1 MINKLLM
8 SIYIFGIE
16 YDLNTQQIELS
27 FKKIKEIPKEI
38 QFLTQLTNLY
48 LHNNYIKE
56 IPKEIQFLTQLT
68 YLYLNYNEIKE
79 IPKEIQFLTQLNCLY
94 LNYNKIEEIPKD
106 IQYLTKLTFLCLK
119 NNQIKEI
126 PKEIQ
131 FLTQLTQLYIHS
143 NQIKEIPK
151 EIQFLTQLTKL
162 YIHSNQIKEIPKE
175 IQFLIQ
181 LTYLNLSIN
190 QITEIPKEIQF
201 LTQLTQLFLYYN
213 QIKEIPNEIQF
224 LIQLT
229 HLYLHNNQINE
240 LPLEIINLRNLIDF
254 YYHNNPIE
262 NLLNPIINRFINR
275 INNKQIYNIHN
286 DTQNVHSSSIQ
297 QSIKDNI
304 FNLLKQ
310 LKEPYKYNYLDDL
323 VLTQQTKEQLIEYSN
338 CTDIHT
344 QLECTFEE
352 LLNAIFY
359 EINSFE
365 LEKQISA
372 KKRINEEML
381 DGLCMCFTGRLS
393 RLVNSL
399 SGLSE
404 KVSIK
409 ISENEEISNIII
421 LANKKYKKI
430 EEIKDYV
437 KKEMTERLYN
447 ESLIEEWLN
456 YID

>member
-1 MINKLLM
+1 MY
-8 SIYIFGIE
+8 IY
-16 YDLNTQQIELS
+16 D
-27 FKKIKEIPKEI
+27 K
-38 QFLTQLTNLY
+38 
-48 LHNNYIKE
+48 
-56 IPKEIQFLTQLT
+56 
-68 YLYLNYNEIKE
+68 
-79 IPKEIQFLTQLNCLY
+79 
-94 LNYNKIEEIPKD
+94 
-106 IQYLTKLTFLCLK
+106 
-119 NNQIKEI
+119 QIKEI
-126 PKEIQ
+126 PIKIKY
-131 FLTQLTQLYIHS
+131 LTQLTELDLYS
-143 NQIKEIPK
+143 NLIKEIP
-151 EIQFLTQLTKL
+151 
-162 YIHSNQIKEIPKE
+162 NE

-181 LTYLNLSIN
+181 LTKLDLGYNL
-190 QITEIPKEIQF
+190 
-201 LTQLTQLFLYYN
+201 
-213 QIKEIPNEIQF
+213 IKEIPNEIQF

-229 HLYLHNNQINE
+229 HLNLNTNQIKEIPKEIQFLPQMTNLFLQNNHIIE

-254 YYHNNPIE
+254 YYYNNPIE

-275 INNKQIYNIHN
+275 IKNKQIYNIHN

-297 QSIKDNI
+297 QSIKDSI

-310 LKEPYKYNYLDDL
+310 LKEPYKYYYLDDL
-323 VLTQQTKEQLIEYSN
+323 ILTQQTKEQLIEYSN
-338 CTDIHT
+338 CTNIHT

-359 EINSFE
+359 EINSFD

-381 DGLCMCFTGRLS
+381 DGLCMCFTGRIS

-437 KKEMTERLYN
+437 KKEMQERLYDK
-447 ESLIEEWLN
+447 SLIEEWLS
-456 YID
+456 YIE

>member
-1 MINKLLM
+1 MFINIFDE
-8 SIYIFGIE
+8 IYE
-16 YDLNTQQIELS
+16 LNTQIIEICHKYIKIPKEIKYLTQLTS
-27 FKKIKEIPKEI
+27 LNLNYNNIKEIPKEI
-38 QFLTQLTNLY
+38 QFLTQLTSLNL
-48 LHNNYIKE
+48 NYNDIKE
-56 IPKEIQFLTQLT
+56 IPNKIQFLIQLTQLFLNCNQIKEISKEIQYLTQLIVLALDYNEIEKIPKEIQFLTQLT
-68 YLYLNYNEIKE
+68 QL
-79 IPKEIQFLTQLNCLY
+79 FLNC
-94 LNYNKIEEIPKD
+94 
-106 IQYLTKLTFLCLK
+106 
-119 NNQIKEI
+119 NQIKEI

-131 FLTQLTQLYIHS
+131 FLTQLTELVLSS
-143 NQIKEIPK
+143 NQIEEIPKEIQFLTQLTNLHLSYNEIKEIPK
-151 EIQFLTQLTKL
+151 EIQFLTQITYLSL
-162 YIHSNQIKEIPKE
+162 SNNQIK
-175 IQFLIQ
+175 
-181 LTYLNLSIN
+181 
-190 QITEIPKEIQF
+190 
-201 LTQLTQLFLYYN
+201 
-213 QIKEIPNEIQF
+213 
-224 LIQLT
+224 
-229 HLYLHNNQINE
+229 E
-240 LPLEIINLRNLIDF
+240 LPLEIINLRNIVSI
-254 YYHNNPIE
+254 YYHDNPIE

-275 INNKQIYNIHN
+275 KKNKHIYNIHN

-297 QSIKDNI
+297 QSIKDSI

-310 LKEPYKYNYLDDL
+310 LKEPYKYNYLDDSI
-323 VLTQQTKEQLIEYSN
+323 LTQQTKEQLTEYSN

-352 LLNAIFY
+352 LLNAVFY
-359 EINSFE
+359 EINSFD

-381 DGLCMCFTGRLS
+381 DGLCMCFTGRIS

-437 KKEMTERLYN
+437 KKEMEERLYN
-447 ESLIEEWLN
+447 DSLIEEWLS

>member
-1 MINKLLM
+1 M
-8 SIYIFGIE
+8 SINIFGKE
-16 YDLNTQQIELS
+16 YKLDTEYIYKVN
-27 FKKIKEIPKEI
+27 KHIKEIPIEI
-38 QFLTQLTNLY
+38 QFLTQLTELNL
-48 LHNNYIKE
+48 HENNIKE
-56 IPKEIQFLTQLT
+56 IPKEIHFLTQLTKLNLGINQIKEIPNEIQFLTQLT
-68 YLYLNYNEIKE
+68 ILHLNSNELKE
-79 IPKEIQFLTQLNCLY
+79 IPKEIQY
-94 LNYNKIEEIPKD
+94 
-106 IQYLTKLTFLCLK
+106 
-119 NNQIKEI
+119 
-126 PKEIQ
+126 
-131 FLTQLTQLYIHS
+131 LTQLTELNLGQ
-143 NQIKEIPK
+143 N
-151 EIQFLTQLTKL
+151 
-162 YIHSNQIKEIPKE
+162 NIKEIPKE

-181 LTYLNLSIN
+181 LTDLYLHYN
-190 QITEIPKEIQF
+190 QIT
-201 LTQLTQLFLYYN
+201 
-213 QIKEIPNEIQF
+213 
-224 LIQLT
+224 
-229 HLYLHNNQINE
+229 E
-240 LPLEIINLRNLIDF
+240 LPLEIINLRNLIYF
-254 YYHNNPIE
+254 YYKNNPIE

-297 QSIKDNI
+297 QSIKNSI

-344 QLECTFEE
+344 QLECTFDE
-352 LLNAIFY
+352 LLNAVFY
-359 EINSFE
+359 EIQFYDS
-365 LEKQISA
+365 EKQISA

-381 DGLCMCFTGRLS
+381 DGLCMCFTGRIS

-437 KKEMTERLYN
+437 KKEMKERLYDD
-447 ESLIEEWLN
+447 SLIEEWLS

>member
-1 MINKLLM
+1 MIIYKLLM
-8 SIYIFGIE
+8 SINIFGKQ
-16 YDLNTQQIELS
+16 YDLDTKKICIRDLNIKEIPEEIKYLTQLISLYLDTTQIE
-27 FKKIKEIPKEI
+27 KIKEI
-38 QFLTQLTNLY
+38 
-48 LHNNYIKE
+48 
-56 IPKEIQFLTQLT
+56 
-68 YLYLNYNEIKE
+68 
-79 IPKEIQFLTQLNCLY
+79 
-94 LNYNKIEEIPKD
+94 
-106 IQYLTKLTFLCLK
+106 QY
-119 NNQIKEI
+119 
-126 PKEIQ
+126 
-131 FLTQLTQLYIHS
+131 
-143 NQIKEIPK
+143 
-151 EIQFLTQLTKL
+151 LTQLTKL
-162 YIHSNQIKEIPKE
+162 FLYDNKIKEIPSEIQYLTQLIILSLGENNIKKIPSE

-181 LTYLNLSIN
+181 LTYFNICVN
-190 QITEIPKEIQF
+190 K
-201 LTQLTQLFLYYN
+201 
-213 QIKEIPNEIQF
+213 IKEI
-224 LIQLT
+224 
-229 HLYLHNNQINE
+229 
-240 LPLEIINLRNLIDF
+240 PLEIINLRNLIIF
-254 YYHNNPIE
+254 YYFNNPIE

-275 INNKQIYNIHN
+275 IENKNKKNKHIYNIHN

-297 QSIKDNI
+297 QSIKDSI

-323 VLTQQTKEQLIEYSN
+323 ILTQQTKEQLIEYSN
-338 CTDIHT
+338 CTNIHT

-352 LLNAIFY
+352 LLNAVFY
-359 EINSFE
+359 EIQSFE

-381 DGLCMCFTGRLS
+381 DGLCMCFTGRIS

-437 KKEMTERLYN
+437 KKEMRERLYN
-447 ESLIEEWLN
+447 DSLIKEWLS